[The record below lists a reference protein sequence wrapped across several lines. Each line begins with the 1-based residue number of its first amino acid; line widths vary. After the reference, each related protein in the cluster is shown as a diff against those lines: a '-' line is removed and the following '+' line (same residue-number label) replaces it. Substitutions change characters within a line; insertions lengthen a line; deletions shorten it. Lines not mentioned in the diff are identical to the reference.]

1 MTMNLFN
8 RITPVY
14 RTAASMTTATHARP
28 AATSGWLSCRLGSL
42 FGRATP
48 VYKSIDGDGVNASA
62 SSSSLFGSLFGS
74 LLGTVPF
81 YKTAPAHV
89 ANVEN
94 VDDTPIEMDAGNGD
108 LSSMPCVPTS
118 DEVVLL

>member
-1 MTMNLFN
+1 MNLFN

-28 AATSGWLSCRLGSL
+28 AATSGGLSCRLGSL

-48 VYKSIDGDGVNASA
+48 AYKSIDGNGVNASA
-62 SSSSLFGSLFGS
+62 SSSGFFGSLFGS
-74 LLGTVPF
+74 LLGNVAPF

-94 VDDTPIEMDAGNGD
+94 VDDAPIEMDAGNGD